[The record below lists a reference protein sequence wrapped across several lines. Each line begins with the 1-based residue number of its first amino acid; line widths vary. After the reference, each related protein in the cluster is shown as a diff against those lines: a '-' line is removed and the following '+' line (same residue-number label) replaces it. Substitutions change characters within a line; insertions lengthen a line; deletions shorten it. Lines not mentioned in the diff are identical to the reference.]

1 MRPIVQ
7 LTFAV
12 CAAMTVVLC
21 GYLYRVSSLLRRIA
35 DNLGDVDDM
44 VGDVIGHATTIVPDL
59 QHANRTLG
67 SISGAL
73 PLLYGLAEKTVA
85 KKEGRR
91 AVSAHAGSVRRSNR
105 VGAGQAGAAVVAN
118 LVTVAIVA
126 VAFSA
131 VVILLQRTTSTANSI
146 DAKAK
151 RIARTGQGINVATD
165 SVVQLNRTNAT
176 AASILTTAQPLQGKL
191 DQIVQLAQSIDGH
204 AGSIL
209 GTAKTINGTGGT
221 INGTA
226 GTINKTAKTING
238 TAGDIHATALAIDG
252 TAGKING
259 TAKDI
264 NAQAAAILDVAKRIN
279 ADVGAINQSIDTTL
293 SIVSAVKGDTGNI
306 LGQAQ
311 LADKTSKCIDQ
322 RLGSPGAC

>member
-1 MRPIVQ
+1 M
-7 LTFAV
+7 TFAV

-21 GYLYRVSSLLRRIA
+21 GYLYLVSSHLRRIS
-35 DNLGDVDDM
+35 DNLGDVNEM
-44 VGDVIGHATTIVPDL
+44 VGDVIGHANTIVPDL

-73 PLLYGLAEKTVA
+73 PLLYGLAEKIVT
-85 KKEGRR
+85 KKQRGR
-91 AVSAHAGSVRRSNR
+91 AVSARRSDR

-118 LVTVAIVA
+118 LMTVAIVI
-126 VAFSA
+126 VAFST
-131 VVILLQRTTSTANSI
+131 VVVLLQRTTSTANSI
-146 DAKAK
+146 DHKAK
-151 RIARTGQGINVATD
+151 NIARTGQGINTATD
-165 SVVQLNRTNAT
+165 SVIQLNRTNET

-191 DQIVQLAQSIDGH
+191 DQIVQLARSIDGH

-209 GTAKTINGTGGT
+209 GTAKTINGTGAT
-221 INGTA
+221 VNGTA
-226 GTINKTAKTING
+226 GTINKTAKTINA

-259 TAKDI
+259 TARDI
-264 NAQAAAILDVAKRIN
+264 NGQAAAILDVAKRIN
-279 ADVGAINQSIDTTL
+279 GDVAAINQSIDTTL
-293 SIVSAVKGDTGNI
+293 GIVSGVKGDTGNI

-311 LADKTSKCIDQ
+311 LADKLAKCIDQ

>member
-1 MRPIVQ
+1 MRPIVL

-21 GYLYRVSSLLRRIA
+21 GYLYWVSSLLRRIS

-73 PLLYGLAEKTVA
+73 PLLYGLAQKTVA

-91 AVSAHAGSVRRSNR
+91 ALSDRRSR
-105 VGAGQAGAAVVAN
+105 VGAGQAGAAAVAN
-118 LVTVAIVA
+118 VVTIAIVA
-126 VAFSA
+126 VAFST
-131 VVILLQRTTSTANSI
+131 VVILLQRTTHTANSI
-146 DAKAK
+146 DHKAK
-151 RIARTGQGINVATD
+151 RIAKTGQGINTATD
-165 SVVQLNRTNAT
+165 SVIQLNRTNET

-191 DQIVQLAQSIDGH
+191 DQIVALAQSIDGH

-209 GTAKTINGTGGT
+209 GTAKTINGTGAT
-221 INGTA
+221 VNGTA

-238 TAGDIHATALAIDG
+238 TAADIHATALAIDA

-279 ADVGAINQSIDTTL
+279 GDVTAINQSIDTTL
-293 SIVSAVKGDTGNI
+293 GIVTAVKGDTGNI

-311 LADKTSKCIDQ
+311 LADKLAKCIDQ
-322 RLGSPGAC
+322 RLGTPGAC

>member
-1 MRPIVQ
+1 MRPIVMM
-7 LTFAV
+7 TFAV

-21 GYLYRVSSLLRRIA
+21 GYLYWVSSLLRRIS
-35 DNLGDVDDM
+35 DNLGDVNDM

-73 PLLYGLAEKTVA
+73 PLLYGLAEKIVV
-85 KKEGRR
+85 KKGRHP
-91 AVSAHAGSVRRSNR
+91 VSARRSSR
-105 VGAGQAGAAVVAN
+105 VGAGQAGSAVIANLMTVAVV
-118 LVTVAIVA
+118 V
-126 VAFSA
+126 VAFST
-131 VVILLQRTTSTANSI
+131 VVVLLQRTTSTANSI
-146 DAKAK
+146 DHKAK
-151 RIARTGQGINVATD
+151 RIARTGQGINTATD
-165 SVVQLNRTNAT
+165 SVIQLNRTNAT

-191 DQIVQLAQSIDGH
+191 DQIVQVAQSIDGH

-209 GTAKTINGTGGT
+209 GTAKTINGTGAT
-221 INGTA
+221 VNGTA
-226 GTINKTAKTING
+226 GTINKTAKAINA

-279 ADVGAINQSIDTTL
+279 ADVSAINQSIDTTL
-293 SIVSAVKGDTGNI
+293 GIVGAVKGDTGNI

-311 LADKTSKCIDQ
+311 LADKLAKCIDQ

>member
-21 GYLYRVSSLLRRIA
+21 GYLYWVSSLLRRIS

-44 VGDVIGHATTIVPDL
+44 VGDVIGHANTIVPDL

-91 AVSAHAGSVRRSNR
+91 ALSARRSR

-126 VAFSA
+126 VAFST

-146 DAKAK
+146 DHKAK
-151 RIARTGQGINVATD
+151 RIARTGQGINTATD
-165 SVVQLNRTNAT
+165 SVIQLNRTNAT
-176 AASILTTAQPLQGKL
+176 AASILTTAQPLQGQL
-191 DQIVQLAQSIDGH
+191 DQIVRIAQSIDGH

-209 GTAKTINGTGGT
+209 GTAKTINGTGAT
-221 INGTA
+221 VNGTA
-226 GTINKTAKTING
+226 GAINKTAKTINA
-238 TAGDIHATALAIDG
+238 TAGDIHATALAIDA

-264 NAQAAAILDVAKRIN
+264 NGQAAAILDVARRIN
-279 ADVGAINQSIDTTL
+279 GDVAAINNSIDTTL
-293 SIVSAVKGDTGNI
+293 GIVSAVKGDTGNI

-311 LADKTSKCIDQ
+311 LADKLAKCIDQ

>member
-1 MRPIVQ
+1 MRLIV
-7 LTFAV
+7 LMTFAV

-21 GYLYRVSSLLRRIA
+21 GYLYWVSSLLRRIS

-73 PLLYGLAEKTVA
+73 PLLYGLAEKIVT
-85 KKEGRR
+85 KKGRH
-91 AVSAHAGSVRRSNR
+91 ALSARRSNR

-126 VAFSA
+126 VAFST

-151 RIARTGQGINVATD
+151 HIARTGQGINVATD
-165 SVVQLNRTNAT
+165 SVIQLNRTNET

-191 DQIVQLAQSIDGH
+191 DSIVQLAQSIDGH

-209 GTAKTINGTGGT
+209 GTAKTINGTGST
-221 INGTA
+221 VNGTA
-226 GTINKTAKTING
+226 GTINKTAKTINA

-293 SIVSAVKGDTGNI
+293 GIVSGVKGDIGNI

-311 LADKTSKCIDQ
+311 LADKLAKCIDQ
-322 RLGSPGAC
+322 RLGTPGAC

>member
-21 GYLYRVSSLLRRIA
+21 GYLYWVSSLLRRIS

-44 VGDVIGHATTIVPDL
+44 VGDVIGHANTIVPDL

-91 AVSAHAGSVRRSNR
+91 ALSARRSR

-126 VAFSA
+126 VAFST
-131 VVILLQRTTSTANSI
+131 VVILLQRTTTTANSI
-146 DAKAK
+146 DHKAK

-165 SVVQLNRTNAT
+165 SVIQLNRTNQT

-191 DQIVQLAQSIDGH
+191 DQIVRVAQSIDGH

-209 GTAKTINGTGGT
+209 GTAKTINGTGAT
-221 INGTA
+221 VNGTA

-238 TAGDIHATALAIDG
+238 TAGEIHATALAIDG

-279 ADVGAINQSIDTTL
+279 ADVAAINQSIDTTL
-293 SIVSAVKGDTGNI
+293 GIVSAVKGDTGNI

-311 LADKTSKCIDQ
+311 TADHLAKCIND
-322 RLGSPGAC
+322 RLGAGNPAAC

>member
-1 MRPIVQ
+1 MRPIVM

-12 CAAMTVVLC
+12 CAAMTAVLC
-21 GYLYRVSSLLRRIA
+21 GYLYWISSLLRRIS
-35 DNLGDVDDM
+35 DNLGDVDALA
-44 VGDVIGHATTIVPDL
+44 GDVIGHATTIVPDL

-73 PLLYGLAEKTVA
+73 PLLYGLGEKTIA
-85 KKEGRR
+85 KKQRGH
-91 AVSAHAGSVRRSNR
+91 ALSARRSTR
-105 VGAGQAGAAVVAN
+105 VGAGQAGMATVAN

-126 VAFSA
+126 VAFST
-131 VVILLQRTTSTANSI
+131 VVILLQRTTSTASSI

-151 RIARTGQGINVATD
+151 RIAKTGQGINIATD
-165 SVVQLNRTNAT
+165 SVIQLNRTNQT
-176 AASILTTAQPLQGKL
+176 AASILTTAQPLQGQL
-191 DQIVQLAQSIDGH
+191 DHIVQLAQSIDGH

-209 GTAKTINGTGGT
+209 GTAKTINGTGAT

-226 GTINKTAKTING
+226 GTINGTAKTING
-238 TAGDIHATALAIDG
+238 TAGDIHATALAIDA

-264 NAQAAAILDVAKRIN
+264 NTQAAAILDVANRIN
-279 ADVGAINQSIDTTL
+279 GDVAAINNSIDTTL
-293 SIVSAVKGDTGNI
+293 GIVSAVKGDTGNI

-311 LADKTSKCIDQ
+311 AADRTAKCIDK
-322 RLGSPGAC
+322 RLSTPPAAC

>member
-1 MRPIVQ
+1 MRLIV
-7 LTFAV
+7 LMTFAV
-12 CAAMTVVLC
+12 CGAFVFVLC
-21 GYLYRVSSLLRRIA
+21 GYLYWVSSLLRRIA
-35 DNLGDVDDM
+35 DNLGDVNDM
-44 VGDVIGHATTIVPDL
+44 AVDVIGHATTIAPDL

-73 PLLYGLAEKTVA
+73 PLLYGLAEKIVT
-85 KKEGRR
+85 KKGRHG
-91 AVSAHAGSVRRSNR
+91 VSARRSNR
-105 VGAGQAGAAVVAN
+105 VGAGQVGAAVVAN
-118 LVTVAIVA
+118 LVTVAIVI
-126 VAFSA
+126 VAFGS
-131 VVILLQRTTSTANSI
+131 VVVLLQRTTSTANSI
-146 DAKAK
+146 DHKAK
-151 RIARTGQGINVATD
+151 RIARTGQGINTATD
-165 SVVQLNRTNAT
+165 SVIQLNRTNET

-191 DQIVQLAQSIDGH
+191 DQIVRVAQSIDGH

-209 GTAKTINGTGGT
+209 GTAKTINGTGAT
-221 INGTA
+221 VNGTA

-238 TAGDIHATALAIDG
+238 TAGEIHATALAIDG

-279 ADVGAINQSIDTTL
+279 ADVSAINQSIDTTL

-311 LADKTSKCIDQ
+311 TADHLAKCIND
-322 RLGSPGAC
+322 RLGTGNPAAC

>member
-1 MRPIVQ
+1 MRLIV
-7 LTFAV
+7 LATFAV

-21 GYLYRVSSLLRRIA
+21 GYLYWVSSLLRRIS

-44 VGDVIGHATTIVPDL
+44 VVDVIGHATTIVPDL

-73 PLLYGLAEKTVA
+73 PLLYGLAEKIVA

-91 AVSAHAGSVRRSNR
+91 AVSARRSSR
-105 VGAGQAGAAVVAN
+105 VGAGQVGAAVVAN
-118 LVTVAIVA
+118 LMTVAIVA
-126 VAFSA
+126 VAFGT
-131 VVILLQRTTSTANSI
+131 VVVLLQRTTSTANSI
-146 DAKAK
+146 DHKAK
-151 RIARTGQGINVATD
+151 HIAKTGQGINTATD
-165 SVVQLNRTNAT
+165 SVIQLNRTNAT
-176 AASILTTAQPLQGKL
+176 AASILETAQPLQGKL
-191 DQIVQLAQSIDGH
+191 DQIVQIAQSIDGH

-209 GTAKTINGTGGT
+209 GTAKNINGTGAT
-221 INGTA
+221 VNGTA

-238 TAGDIHATALAIDG
+238 TAADIHATALAIDA

-264 NAQAAAILDVAKRIN
+264 NAQAAAILDVARRIN
-279 ADVGAINQSIDTTL
+279 GDVAAINNSIDTTL
-293 SIVSAVKGDTGNI
+293 GIVSAVKGDTGNI

-311 LADKTSKCIDQ
+311 TADHLAKCIND
-322 RLGSPGAC
+322 RLGTGNPAAC

>member
-1 MRPIVQ
+1 MRPIVRR
-7 LTFAV
+7 TFAV

-21 GYLYRVSSLLRRIA
+21 GYLYWVSSLLRRIS

-44 VGDVIGHATTIVPDL
+44 VGDVIGHANTIVPDL

-73 PLLYGLAEKTVA
+73 PLLYGLAEKIVA
-85 KKEGRR
+85 KKGRH
-91 AVSAHAGSVRRSNR
+91 AVSARRSSR
-105 VGAGQAGAAVVAN
+105 VGAGQAGVATVAN

-126 VAFSA
+126 VAFST
-131 VVILLQRTTSTANSI
+131 VVILLQRTTTTANSI
-146 DAKAK
+146 DHKAK
-151 RIARTGQGINVATD
+151 RIARTGQGINTATD
-165 SVVQLNRTNAT
+165 SVIQLNRTNAT

-191 DQIVQLAQSIDGH
+191 DRVVQLAQSIDRH

-209 GTAKTINGTGGT
+209 GTAKTINGTGAT
-221 INGTA
+221 VNGTA
-226 GTINKTAKTING
+226 GTINKTAKAINA
-238 TAGDIHATALAIDG
+238 TAGDIHATALAIDA

-279 ADVGAINQSIDTTL
+279 ADVAAINQSIDTTL
-293 SIVSAVKGDTGNI
+293 GIVSAVKGDTGNI

-311 LADKTSKCIDQ
+311 TADHLAKCIND
-322 RLGSPGAC
+322 RLGTGNPAAC

>member
-1 MRPIVQ
+1 MRLIV
-7 LTFAV
+7 LMTFAV

-21 GYLYRVSSLLRRIA
+21 GYLYWVSSLLRRIS

-73 PLLYGLAEKTVA
+73 PLLYGLAEKIVT
-85 KKEGRR
+85 KKGRH
-91 AVSAHAGSVRRSNR
+91 ALSARRSK

-126 VAFSA
+126 VAFST

-151 RIARTGQGINVATD
+151 HIARTGQGINVATD
-165 SVVQLNRTNAT
+165 SVIQLNRTNET

-191 DQIVQLAQSIDGH
+191 DSIVQLAQSIDGH

-209 GTAKTINGTGGT
+209 GTAKTINGTGST
-221 INGTA
+221 VNGTA
-226 GTINKTAKTING
+226 GTINKTAKAINA

-279 ADVGAINQSIDTTL
+279 TDVGAINQSIDTTL
-293 SIVSAVKGDTGNI
+293 GIVSGVKGDTGNI

-311 LADKTSKCIDQ
+311 LADKLAKCIDQ
-322 RLGSPGAC
+322 RLGTPGAC

>member
-1 MRPIVQ
+1 MRPIV
-7 LTFAV
+7 LMTFAV

-21 GYLYRVSSLLRRIA
+21 GYLYWVSSLLRRIS
-35 DNLGDVDDM
+35 DNLGDVNDM

-73 PLLYGLAEKTVA
+73 PLLYGLAEKIVT

-91 AVSAHAGSVRRSNR
+91 AVSARRSSR
-105 VGAGQAGAAVVAN
+105 VGAGQVGAAVVAN
-118 LVTVAIVA
+118 LVTVAIVI
-126 VAFSA
+126 VAFGS
-131 VVILLQRTTSTANSI
+131 VVVLLQRTTSTANSI
-146 DAKAK
+146 DHKAK
-151 RIARTGQGINVATD
+151 RIARTGQGINTATD
-165 SVVQLNRTNAT
+165 SVIQLNRTNET

-191 DQIVQLAQSIDGH
+191 DQIVKVAQSIDGH

-209 GTAKTINGTGGT
+209 GTAKTINGTGAT
-221 INGTA
+221 VNGTA

-238 TAGDIHATALAIDG
+238 TAGAIHATALAIDG

-279 ADVGAINQSIDTTL
+279 ADVAAINQSIDTTL
-293 SIVSAVKGDTGNI
+293 GIVSAVKGDTGNI

-311 LADKTSKCIDQ
+311 TADHLAKCIND
-322 RLGSPGAC
+322 RLGPGNPAAC